1 MAVFI
6 CTDTFYYAI
15 PPLYHKIEEIKSLQK
30 NSSVKYAQG
39 IGAAPEAF
47 PVGELLGV
55 FLVMIKMALRA
66 A

>member
-1 MAVFI
+1 LGIREKVLLQ
-6 CTDTFYYAI
+6 YR
-15 PPLYHKIEEIKSLQK
+15 LREIEYTKFAK